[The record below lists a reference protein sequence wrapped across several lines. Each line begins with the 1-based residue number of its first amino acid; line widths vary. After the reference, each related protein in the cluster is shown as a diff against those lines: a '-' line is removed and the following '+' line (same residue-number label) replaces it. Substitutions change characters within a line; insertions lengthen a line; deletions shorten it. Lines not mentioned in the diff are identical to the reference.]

1 MPACLSCK
9 PLDIC
14 RREGLRL
21 LRAGGKRQKEE
32 GRGQKEEGR
41 GQKEEGRGQRAEGG
55 RQRAEGGGE
64 RAGGGDQAFNSS
76 PALRPIFD
84 FCLLGDDDL
93 NGSLQRYK

>member
-9 PLDIC
+9 PLGIC

-21 LRAGGKRQKEE
+21 LRAGGKR
-32 GRGQKEEGR
+32 QKEEGR

-76 PALRPIFD
+76 PLLRPIFD

>member
-41 GQKEEGRGQRAEGG
+41 GQKEEGKGLVGAIKLLTV
-55 RQRAEGGGE
+55 
-64 RAGGGDQAFNSS
+64 
-76 PALRPIFD
+76 ALRFAQFLISVFW
-84 FCLLGDDDL
+84 GMTT
-93 NGSLQRYK
+93 